1 MTSAQAHTRQ
11 NRILWL
17 VGICIGLWVILG
29 LTNLTFGAP
38 SLRHADMGDP
48 VLSGFSETR
57 VDAQRIRF
65 TLADESYTLQR
76 TAAGW
81 TMEETGGYPVRLDR
95 LAELASGLETLTFGE
110 KRTDDAY
117 KHDRIGL
124 GDPIEGGNGA
134 LVEVFGIDADL
145 MHSLIIG
152 RKGDQLYVRD
162 PGETQTFRAEG
173 NLPPFYNL
181 RSWLDLR
188 IVEIDPSAIRSVRV
202 RDSNDRDLYLR
213 RGEGEGARSFRP
225 APPHQDD
232 RLISRLAASTTAL
245 AITRLSPLDVKPQ
258 TDLVTAPVA
267 RHISETFDGLEIDL
281 SAYREPNGL
290 WVTVRAVEAGEGARR
305 AQVINEKAEGWA
317 FRITDYD
324 FQDFTPN
331 VLSIVERDVLFDLEP

>member
-1 MTSAQAHTRQ
+1 MTSAHAHTRQ

-38 SLRHADMGDP
+38 SSRHADMGDP

-81 TMEETGGYPVRLDR
+81 PMEETGGYPGRLDS
-95 LAELASGLETLTFGE
+95 LAELASGLETLTYGE

-145 MHSLIIG
+145 MHSLIVG

-162 PGETQTFRAEG
+162 PGETQTFP
-173 NLPPFYNL
+173 LLLLFLLL
-181 RSWLDLR
+181 R
-188 IVEIDPSAIRSVRV
+188 
-202 RDSNDRDLYLR
+202 
-213 RGEGEGARSFRP
+213 
-225 APPHQDD
+225 PH
-232 RLISRLAASTTAL
+232 R
-245 AITRLSPLDVKPQ
+245 
-258 TDLVTAPVA
+258 
-267 RHISETFDGLEIDL
+267 
-281 SAYREPNGL
+281 
-290 WVTVRAVEAGEGARR
+290 
-305 AQVINEKAEGWA
+305 
-317 FRITDYD
+317 
-324 FQDFTPN
+324 
-331 VLSIVERDVLFDLEP
+331 